1 MTFMM
6 TTHEKH
12 TTHFH
17 TLYIS
22 IYIISHLPIPTPLCD
37 TATFT
42 SGVSE
47 KDEVDGSKRGLKP

>member
-1 MTFMM
+1 MM